1 MFTGLEAPV
10 TSCCKMMVNFCF
22 TKEFNGRVKCLNE
35 LCHMQILDTFDMG
48 SENRI
53 KLFNEQQEDLKQP
66 QPKLT
71 KFKR

>member
-35 LCHMQILDTFDMG
+35 LCHIQILDTFDMG
-48 SENRI
+48 SDNRI
-53 KLFNEQQEDLKQP
+53 KLFN
-66 QPKLT
+66 
-71 KFKR
+71 